1 MFFIKIHA
9 ENKTEKLVPDL
20 YLVFEKALYEGKAS
34 GLQLS
39 LNIFRQP

>member
-20 YLVFEKALYEGKAS
+20 HLVFKKTLNEGKAS
-34 GLQLS
+34 GLQLT